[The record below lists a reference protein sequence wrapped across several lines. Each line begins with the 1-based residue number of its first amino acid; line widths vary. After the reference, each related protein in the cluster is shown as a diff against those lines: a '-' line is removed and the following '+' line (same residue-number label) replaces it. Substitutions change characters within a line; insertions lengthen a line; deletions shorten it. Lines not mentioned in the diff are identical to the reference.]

1 MPTNY
6 SGRFTVIA
14 LCIVVSLLAIFWPAV
29 TQPKIAFDGNVPFSK
44 KTGLRPGIDMVGGTS
59 LLYEIKAP
67 DGNKSAMGGDDL
79 ANQMMN
85 ALKKRVDPDGVRNLI
100 WRPQG
105 TNRLEIQ
112 LPLSAQTGGAETKR
126 TALLAARAKLEET
139 NVRPADVID
148 AIEQKNGRTRAELT
162 RLSQGSTARQA
173 LFDELVKTYDA
184 IQAAQKA
191 KDVEAQA

>member
-29 TQPKIAFDGNVPFSK
+29 TQPRIAFDGNVPFSK

-67 DGNKSAMGGDDL
+67 KDTAAGDDL
-79 ANQMMN
+79 ANQMMT

-105 TNRLEIQ
+105 SNRLEIQ
-112 LPLSAQTGGAETKR
+112 LPLSSQTGGADQKR
-126 TALLAARAKLEET
+126 TALLAVERAKGVLLEGEGITKREHGFDVRLIRHET
-139 NVRPADVID
+139 
-148 AIEQKNGRTRAELT
+148 
-162 RLSQGSTARQA
+162 
-173 LFDELVKTYDA
+173 
-184 IQAAQKA
+184 
-191 KDVEAQA
+191 

>member
-29 TQPKIAFDGNVPFSK
+29 TQPKLAFDGSVPFSK

-59 LLYEIKAP
+59 LLYEIKPAA
-67 DGNKSAMGGDDL
+67 GTGVSDDL
-79 ANQMMN
+79 ANQMMT
-85 ALKKRVDPDGVRNLI
+85 ALKKRVDPDGLRNLI

-105 TNRLEIQ
+105 ANRLEIQ
-112 LPLSAQTGGAETKR
+112 LPLSSQSGDADAKR

-139 NVRPADVID
+139 NLRPADVID
-148 AIEQKNGRTRAELT
+148 AVEQKNGHTRAELP
-162 RLSQGSTARQA
+162 RLAQGSTLRQ
-173 LFDELVKTYDA
+173 
-184 IQAAQKA
+184 
-191 KDVEAQA
+191 